1 MTGRTFITKESL
13 LDLLREAGLVA
24 VELQRVT
31 VPIFSTE
38 LGVQRGDLSDEVLEA
53 LLEDRESLTYQF
65 VVKAVHDDGGRALE
79 ELSQDMVTLTDQLVD
94 LNKRHEILNHEHAVL
109 EAQHEWDEREIARLR
124 RQTDSIKRL
133 LPGPLRR
140 RLAKRF
146 ES

>member
-1 MTGRTFITKESL
+1 
-13 LDLLREAGLVA
+13 
-24 VELQRVT
+24 
-31 VPIFSTE
+31 
-38 LGVQRGDLSDEVLEA
+38 
-53 LLEDRESLTYQF
+53 
-65 VVKAVHDDGGRALE
+65 
-79 ELSQDMVTLTDQLVD
+79 LTDQLVD